1 MHIQRHRRSRQR
13 GVTLIG
19 LVLWAIVIAFVA
31 LIGMRVFPT
40 VNEYWTILRAVN
52 KIIAANPSTVA
63 EVRTAFDKQ
72 KEVEY
77 SITSISGK
85 DLEVTKV
92 NDRLVI
98 RVAYDKEVEI
108 HEPVYLLIK
117 YRGEA
122 RQGGAPR

>member
-1 MHIQRHRRSRQR
+1 MHAKRSAPSRQR
-13 GVTLIG
+13 GITLIG

-40 VNEYWTILRAVN
+40 VNEYWTIVRAIN
-52 KIIAANPSTVA
+52 KIANENPGTVA
-63 EVRTAFDKQ
+63 EVRTAFDRQ
-72 KEVEY
+72 KEIEY
-77 SITSISGK
+77 AITSISGK

-98 RVAYDKEVEI
+98 RAHYDKEVEI

-122 RQGGAPR
+122 RQGAAPR